1 MINQSS
7 LATETDNTDILAYN
21 LRRLMSVKNIS
32 EAELA
37 RQTNIPQPTL
47 HKILAGRTSDPRTST
62 IKLLANFFSVSIDT
76 LISGMP
82 IIESPTTYSQVK
94 TQSIPIITW
103 TECINATKLIKT
115 LTPTTWEHW
124 IVTEFLSDS
133 AYALTSRP
141 CMEPRFPRGS
151 VLIIDP
157 LIAPEDGDLVVVYYR
172 GTEEATIRKISLDG
186 PTKELLNECRQP
198 ATATPFDSETE
209 LLGVLVKS
217 IFKFHQ

>member
-1 MINQSS
+1 
-7 LATETDNTDILAYN
+7 
-21 LRRLMSVKNIS
+21 
-32 EAELA
+32 
-37 RQTNIPQPTL
+37 
-47 HKILAGRTSDPRTST
+47 
-62 IKLLANFFSVSIDT
+62 
-76 LISGMP
+76 
-82 IIESPTTYSQVK
+82 
-94 TQSIPIITW
+94 
-103 TECINATKLIKT
+103 
-115 LTPTTWEHW
+115 
-124 IVTEFLSDS
+124 
-133 AYALTSRP
+133 
-141 CMEPRFPRGS
+141 MEPRFPRGS